1 MVILSVLHSNITEK
15 IIPLYDITVEPLYKG
30 HLGDT
35 RKWPLQRSLNK
46 SHCVWTV
53 RQKGGRCGEAGEVAV
68 SEGSILL
75 LILN

>member
-53 RQKGGRCGEAGEVAV
+53 LQKGGRCGEVAV
-68 SEGSILL
+68 SEGSTVL